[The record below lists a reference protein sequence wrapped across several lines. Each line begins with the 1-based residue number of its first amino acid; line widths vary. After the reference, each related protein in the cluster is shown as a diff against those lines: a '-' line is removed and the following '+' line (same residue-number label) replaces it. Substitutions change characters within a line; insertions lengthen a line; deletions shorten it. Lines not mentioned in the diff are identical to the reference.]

1 MSSSPRR
8 TQRRTSRQD
17 KDLIERVKIL
27 ERENKKL
34 KKQQEK
40 THKWLIDTMN
50 DVDETNKKISSL
62 FKALKK
68 TTRLEMQEDLR

>member
-17 KDLIERVKIL
+17 RDLIERVKRV

-40 THKWLIDTMN
+40 THKWLIDAMN
-50 DVDETNKKISSL
+50 DIDETNKKISTI
-62 FKALKK
+62 FKALKS
-68 TTRLEMQEDLR
+68 TTNLEMQEDFR

>member
-8 TQRRTSRQD
+8 TQRRTSGQD
-17 KDLIERVKIL
+17 RDLIERVKIL

-50 DVDETNKKISSL
+50 DVDETNKKITTL

-68 TTRLEMQEDLR
+68 TTRLEMEEDLR